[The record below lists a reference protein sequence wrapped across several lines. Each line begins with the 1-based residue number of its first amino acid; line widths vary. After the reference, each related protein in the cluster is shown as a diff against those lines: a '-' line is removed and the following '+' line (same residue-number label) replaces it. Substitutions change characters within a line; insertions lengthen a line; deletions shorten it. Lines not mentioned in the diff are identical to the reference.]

1 MKTPLND
8 LANKPPEYMYM
19 SVTYDKI
26 LLNDLMFS
34 SYKPPFVGIIV

>member
-1 MKTPLND
+1 MKTLLKD
-8 LANKPPEYMYM
+8 LANKPEYMYM